1 MKTDLFDSRRW
12 SSRGDVRRRRPRDSA
27 TGTTGTAAG
36 SCCPAIQKFKI
47 ISLLATKVPPVG
59 LVRQVKLLTK
69 PQEFHIPKK
78 GEWKGI
84 CIRAIRRLKTALGGK
99 KRVAKRRRDGGTNH
113 RFLYD
118 ANDWQPCGRLA
129 IRRVPIRYLIC
140 IFIDSWLD
148 RLHDP
153 VVADSTCR
161 TWHSDGHPHDLLI
174 ALHRTRDNLRIDTL
188 THRSALKFPRGV
200 VHSKKIL
207 VHPQTNS
214 KKSPK
219 NSNFFRIFLRIQN
232 S

>member
-47 ISLLATKVPPVG
+47 ISLLATKVPPGGTCPSSQIVDKTS
-59 LVRQVKLLTK
+59 RISHTK
-69 PQEFHIPKK
+69 KRGVEGDLHSSDSTSENRP
-78 GEWKGI
+78 W
-84 CIRAIRRLKTALGGK
+84 RK

-140 IFIDSWLD
+140 IFIDS
-148 RLHDP
+148 
-153 VVADSTCR
+153 
-161 TWHSDGHPHDLLI
+161 
-174 ALHRTRDNLRIDTL
+174 
-188 THRSALKFPRGV
+188 
-200 VHSKKIL
+200 
-207 VHPQTNS
+207 
-214 KKSPK
+214 
-219 NSNFFRIFLRIQN
+219 
-232 S
+232 

>member
-47 ISLLATKVPPVG
+47 ILLLATKVPKVG

-99 KRVAKRRRDGGTNH
+99 KKSCQTTSRRRH
-113 RFLYD
+113 KPPISLRR
-118 ANDWQPCGRLA
+118 QRLA
-129 IRRVPIRYLIC
+129 AVRPSRNQTRPHSL
-140 IFIDSWLD
+140 LD
-148 RLHDP
+148 LHI
-153 VVADSTCR
+153 
-161 TWHSDGHPHDLLI
+161 H
-174 ALHRTRDNLRIDTL
+174 
-188 THRSALKFPRGV
+188 
-200 VHSKKIL
+200 
-207 VHPQTNS
+207 
-214 KKSPK
+214 
-219 NSNFFRIFLRIQN
+219 
-232 S
+232 